1 MKEWTKVLEEIYR
14 TAPISK
20 TLKSDIWFDEDGRA
34 HFSLQFHPGIC
45 HALGDIHGGII
56 AAMIDNALWF
66 TAAAQYPY
74 VWITT
79 TEFHTYLVKPP
90 ERQNIYSEGWIIHKG
105 KRLAVARAE
114 VKREDGALVAY
125 GTGTF
130 AVLSHIRLDLDE
142 AKRRIKELL
151 AQSK

>member
-34 HFSLQFHPGIC
+34 HFYLQFHPGIC